1 MQTTRREALRAMT
14 MFAGTLFALP
24 HLSGCSGD
32 PSGDNLDDEEQ
43 GESEEELRRKKDG
56 GAAAAKCTGGARDK
70 TISFNHGHE
79 LRVSKEDVAAG
90 AAQTYSI
97 GGQADH
103 SHSVTLTAAHFTKIR
118 ANKSV
123 KITSTDAFGHSHVV
137 TVSCG

>member
-1 MQTTRREALRAMT
+1 MT

-24 HLSGCSGD
+24 LLSGCSGD

-56 GAAAAKCTGGARDK
+56 GGAAAKCTGGARDK
-70 TISFNHGHE
+70 AITFNHRHE
-79 LRVSKEDVAAG
+79 LRVPKEDVAAG
-90 AAQTYSI
+90 VTQTYSI
-97 GGQADH
+97 DGEAGH
-103 SHSVTLTAAHFTKIR
+103 SHSVTLTAAHFAKIR

-123 KITSTDAFGHSHVV
+123 KITSTETFGHSHVV